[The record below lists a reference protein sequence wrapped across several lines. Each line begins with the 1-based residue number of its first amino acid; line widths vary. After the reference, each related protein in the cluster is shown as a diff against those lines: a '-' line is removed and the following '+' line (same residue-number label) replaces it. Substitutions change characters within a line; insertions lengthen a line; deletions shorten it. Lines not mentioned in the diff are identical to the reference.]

1 MGQVP
6 LALALSAGM
15 LAAVN
20 PCGFALLPAYLS
32 LLVAGD
38 TSPPRVVALGRAL
51 AASTAMTGGFV
62 AVFGLFGLVLAP
74 VSGQIQ
80 QRLPW
85 FTIGLGL
92 LLVALG
98 AVLLAG
104 RQLPALVPK
113 PRRAPRLRRAW
124 PAMTAFGAAY
134 ALASLS
140 CTIGPFLAIVV
151 ASARAATAWAGIGLF
166 IAYAAGMG
174 LVVAGAAIAVALARA
189 SLLGHV
195 RRLGPAISRLGGA
208 LLLIVGGYVAY
219 YGWYEIRVRDGGA
232 PQDPI
237 IEAATVVQQRLAGGL
252 DHLGVPVIAAVFGL
266 LLAAALL
273 LARARHRRARQASEP
288 AELTEETDGVS
299 TRGRA
304 SKRPAAR

>member
-1 MGQVP
+1 M
-6 LALALSAGM
+6 
-15 LAAVN
+15 
-20 PCGFALLPAYLS
+20 
-32 LLVAGD
+32 
-38 TSPPRVVALGRAL
+38 
-51 AASTAMTGGFV
+51 TAGFV

-74 VSGQIQ
+74 VAGQLQ
-80 QRLPW
+80 QHLPW

-92 LLVALG
+92 LLIALG
-98 AVLLAG
+98 AVLLTG

-113 PRRAPRLRRAW
+113 PRRAPHLHRAW

-151 ASARAATAWAGIGLF
+151 ASARATTAWAGIGLF

-174 LVVAGAAIAVALARA
+174 LVVGAAAIAVALARA
-189 SLLGHV
+189 SLLGRI

-219 YGWYEIRVRDGGA
+219 YGWYEIRLLHGG
-232 PQDPI
+232 PPNDPI
-237 IEAATVVQQRLAGGL
+237 IDAATTIQRWLAGGL
-252 DHLGVPVIAAVFGL
+252 DHLGAPLITAVFAL

-273 LARARHRRARQASEP
+273 LARARHRHARQASEP
-288 AELTEETDGVS
+288 N
-299 TRGRA
+299 
-304 SKRPAAR
+304 